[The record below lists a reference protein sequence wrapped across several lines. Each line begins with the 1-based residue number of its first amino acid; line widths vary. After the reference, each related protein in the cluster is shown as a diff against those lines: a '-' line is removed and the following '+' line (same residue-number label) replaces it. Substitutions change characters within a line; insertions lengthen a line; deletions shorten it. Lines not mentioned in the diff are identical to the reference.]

1 MIEWIVG
8 YFVIGIVVVTVT
20 AAFEAGDGYSVIPSE
35 TMAAAIIWP
44 AVCAS
49 MIGDLIRGGDHD

>member
-1 MIEWIVG
+1 MIAWIVG

-20 AAFEAGDGYSVIPSE
+20 AAFEAGDGYSVTPSE
-35 TMAAAIIWP
+35 AMAAAIIWP

-49 MIGDLIRGGDHD
+49 MIGEMIRERDHD